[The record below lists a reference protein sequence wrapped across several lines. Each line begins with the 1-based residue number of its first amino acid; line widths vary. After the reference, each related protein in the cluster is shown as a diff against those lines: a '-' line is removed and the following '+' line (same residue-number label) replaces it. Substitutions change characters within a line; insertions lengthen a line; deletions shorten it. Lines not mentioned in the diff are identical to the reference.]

1 MRKMTALIIST
12 TLMLGVSAC
21 GEDADLN
28 QSANALND
36 YYATHPPAR
45 GWTVNSVSPD
55 LNSGKLIVEVL
66 VTSQKDVD
74 HIKTLSRMEQFAI
87 AKLPCPTMTP
97 ELRAAISED
106 TRVWIHLKSEKA
118 AITSSICPH

>member
-1 MRKMTALIIST
+1 MRKTAALVISTAL
-12 TLMLGVSAC
+12 MLSVSAC
-21 GEDADLN
+21 GDDIDLN

-36 YYATHPPAR
+36 YYASHPPAR

-55 LNSGKLIVEVL
+55 LNAGKLIVEVL

-74 HIKTLSRMEQFAI
+74 HIQTLSRMEQFAI
-87 AKLPCPTMTP
+87 AKLPCPSMTP
-97 ELRAAISED
+97 ALSTAIGKD

>member
-12 TLMLGVSAC
+12 ALMLSVSAC

-45 GWTVNSVSPD
+45 GWTVNSISPD
-55 LNSGKLIVEVL
+55 SSAGKLIVEVL
-66 VTSQKDVD
+66 VTSQNDIN
-74 HIKTLSRMEQFAI
+74 HIKALSRMEQFAI
-87 AKLPCPTMTP
+87 AKRPCPTMTP
-97 ELRAAISED
+97 ELRAAISKD
-106 TRVWIHLKSEKA
+106 TRIWIHLKSEKA

>member
-1 MRKMTALIIST
+1 MRKTAALVISTAL
-12 TLMLGVSAC
+12 MLSVSAC
-21 GEDADLN
+21 GEDIDLN

-55 LNSGKLIVEVL
+55 LNAGKLIVEVL

-74 HIKTLSRMEQFAI
+74 HIKALSRMEQFAI
-87 AKLPCPTMTP
+87 AKLPCPSMTP
-97 ELRAAISED
+97 ELRTAIGKD
-106 TRVWIHLKSEKA
+106 ARVWVHLKSEKA